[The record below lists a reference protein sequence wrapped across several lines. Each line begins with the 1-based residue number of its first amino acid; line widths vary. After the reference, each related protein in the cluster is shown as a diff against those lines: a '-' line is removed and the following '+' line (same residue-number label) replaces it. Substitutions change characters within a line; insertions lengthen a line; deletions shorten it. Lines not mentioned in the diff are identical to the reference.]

1 MSEHTFN
8 LVLSRLLDSKLPLPP
23 RGATSQQCY
32 ACAMGDE
39 NDKLVPRDY
48 VIESIKA
55 EIELSIP
62 TRRQRIFEAIA
73 LAALGSIPWV
83 GGVIAAASSAASR
96 YRDGESQSQRDDLL
110 KEWLL
115 EHQEKLQRRHIPP
128 QEELASGRGL
138 EPAERLGGAFRCV
151 DRHLSPTV
159 LRLLRVVRQAAL
171 CVLRHEE

>member
-1 MSEHTFN
+1 
-8 LVLSRLLDSKLPLPP
+8 
-23 RGATSQQCY
+23 
-32 ACAMGDE
+32 MGDE

-110 KEWLL
+110 KEWPL
-115 EHQEKLQRRHIPP
+115 EQQEKLQKLRVT
-128 QEELASGRGL
+128 L
-138 EPAERLGGAFRCV
+138 EQM
-151 DRHLSPTV
+151 V
-159 LRLLRVVRQAAL
+159 LRLEGFG
-171 CVLRHEE
+171 EEVEGRLTSER